1 MGVGASG
8 SWIVCERVRA
18 QISLGLDGE
27 LSQLEQAM
35 VASHLGRCPACR
47 GYAADVRA
55 LTEMVRRAPLERMG
69 KPVVVRRPRR
79 ALSARLQ
86 AGAAAALLAVAA
98 LGISAQLASQGG
110 RGERLAPLPGAVRFP
125 SQAQLEAELA
135 LLETVRPGAP
145 LPPAGKV
152 MPK

>member
-1 MGVGASG
+1 VGAFVS
-8 SWIVCERVRA
+8 SIVCERVRA
-18 QISLGLDGE
+18 QISLDLDGE

-47 GYAADVRA
+47 AYAADVRA
-55 LTEMVRRAPLERMG
+55 LTQMVRRAPLERMG
-69 KPVVVRRPRR
+69 RPVVVRRRR
-79 ALSARLQ
+79 RVLSARLQ

-98 LGISAQLASQGG
+98 LGISVGLASQGG
-110 RGERLAPLPGAVRFP
+110 SNDRLAPLPAAVRFP

-135 LLETVRPGAP
+135 LLEVVRPGAP

-152 MPK
+152 MPR